1 MVAQRSV
8 VSSAKAIAV
17 CTLVSRVTGLARD
30 ILLAQAFGLGWVQD
44 AFSYAFAFPNLFRR
58 LFGEG
63 AMAPVFV
70 PTFTKTLE
78 TEGHAPAWRLLARTL
93 ALLTVT
99 LTVVIA
105 AVLAI
110 IAGLWFFF
118 PPAPEKVASRELLLA
133 LTALMLPFMLSICVL
148 ALLSAILNCLGSFV
162 PAALA
167 PIILNVG
174 MIAGIAWA
182 APRLYPGQPARQV
195 YVVALSVLVAGILQL
210 VFILP
215 ALRASGV
222 TLGWRW
228 EPSDPTVK
236 RMLRLLAPVA
246 LGQGILTFGVF
257 FDAQVCTMLSHV
269 KDTPETVSVLGWTF
283 RYPLTEGALSAVTY
297 AQRLYQFPLGV
308 LVISL
313 ATAALPAFSRSA
325 ARQDW
330 PAWTAD
336 VRQTLRL
343 AVFEGLLAGV
353 MMILLAEPIT
363 RLLFERGRF
372 TPEHTG
378 RTAYVLIW
386 YGFGLWAFCAQH
398 IVLRAFYSLGDVR
411 TPLVISALLLP
422 VNAALNVWLLW
433 IEGIREA
440 GFAIGSAITFAVSV
454 LAGLVLLRR
463 RIGTRLLDGSTLTAL
478 VRMVAAAA
486 ATALVLWGISKWQP
500 TLFTQAG
507 AGEARRAA
515 ETLGLLAAGSAVFLA
530 AAWAMRL
537 PEVGLLLPSRF
548 RRKVRHEPRVPDPR
562 RSA

>member
-1 MVAQRSV
+1 M
-8 VSSAKAIAV
+8 SSEPQIIRR
-17 CTLVSRVTGLARD
+17 TLKVGMSTFVSRVLGLIREIVSARCFGTSWMMD
-30 ILLAQAFGLGWVQD
+30 MFVLAFR
-44 AFSYAFAFPNLFRR
+44 FPNLFRR

-78 TEGHAPAWRLLARTL
+78 TEGREPAWRLLARTL

-99 LTVVIA
+99 LAVVIA

-118 PPAPEKVASRELLLA
+118 PPAPERVASRELLLA

-148 ALLSAILNCLGSFV
+148 ALLSAILNCVGSFV

-182 APRLYPGQPARQV
+182 APRLYAEPARQV
-195 YVVALSVLVAGILQL
+195 YVVALSVLVAGVLQL

-215 ALRASGV
+215 ALRANGV

-228 EPSDPTVK
+228 EPADPTVK

-246 LGQGILTFGVF
+246 LGQGVLTFGVF
-257 FDAQVCTMLSHV
+257 LDAQVCTMLSHV

-325 ARQDW
+325 VRQDW

-343 AVFEGLLAGV
+343 AIFEGLLAGV
-353 MMILLAEPIT
+353 MMIMLAEPIT

-372 TPEHTG
+372 TAEHTG

-440 GFAIGSAITFAVSV
+440 GFAIGSAITFAISV

-463 RIGTRLLDGSTLTAL
+463 RIGTRLLDGTTVTAL

-507 AGEARRAA
+507 AGVARRAA

-537 PEVGLLLPSRF
+537 PEVGLLLPGRF
-548 RRKVRHEPRVPDPR
+548 RRKVRHEPRVPDPH
-562 RSA
+562 RSV